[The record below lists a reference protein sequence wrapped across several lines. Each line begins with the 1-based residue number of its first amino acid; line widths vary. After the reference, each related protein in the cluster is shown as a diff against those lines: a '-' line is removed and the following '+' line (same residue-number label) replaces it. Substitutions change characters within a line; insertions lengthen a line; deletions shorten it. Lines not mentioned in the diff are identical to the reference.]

1 MCIRDSDIFS
11 TVISVPGLEIGLI
24 EINITATD
32 KFGIS
37 TVGTGQ
43 IEVVNQAPR
52 LTSVEMSPSV
62 GYRGTILV
70 VNAEAYDGHGVGN
83 VSVDLR
89 SYGGELF
96 YLTDNA
102 GVWTGQITIPQ
113 GMPPGY
119 QSVEF
124 ILQDGAGKVGTT
136 SIWYQDQ
143 PDSQDPR
150 GPHYISDEIAVPI
163 EVRVLNSAPEIIPPE
178 NKIITRSDSS
188 IIEILEVQIID
199 ADGILN
205 ARADLGV
212 FAPLGNDGIW
222 LKMYDDG
229 TNGDRVANDGIFTV
243 QLSVR
248 SSTPLGAHEVLIQAS
263 DNYDVVTSQVPV
275 LITVEDQ
282 TSSVPGLDDTA
293 VSPEMLMGIFS
304 VLVFGIIIVSA
315 ILLRNKDDDDGG
327 GDRFGFE

>member
-1 MCIRDSDIFS
+1 MEKFTYNKGIIIGEGGSSSLLVANITDVDWNLDEVIVDLAPIGGGLVEMNDRGLDGDQSVGDDIFS

-150 GPHYISDEIAVPI
+150 G
-163 EVRVLNSAPEIIPPE
+163 
-178 NKIITRSDSS
+178 
-188 IIEILEVQIID
+188 
-199 ADGILN
+199 
-205 ARADLGV
+205 
-212 FAPLGNDGIW
+212 
-222 LKMYDDG
+222 
-229 TNGDRVANDGIFTV
+229 
-243 QLSVR
+243 
-248 SSTPLGAHEVLIQAS
+248 
-263 DNYDVVTSQVPV
+263 
-275 LITVEDQ
+275 LITFQMKLQCPSRLEY
-282 TSSVPGLDDTA
+282 
-293 VSPEMLMGIFS
+293 
-304 VLVFGIIIVSA
+304 
-315 ILLRNKDDDDGG
+315 
-327 GDRFGFE
+327 